1 MKNIRKILATIGLLL
16 MPTLAFAQAVPSNI
30 FTPVSGDKSMQ
41 ILDALF
47 GKIGVFGGMSGSDAF
62 FSIITVLNAAA
73 LTIGGILVAY
83 TIIVGTANTAHDGEM
98 LGKKF
103 SSVWV
108 PIRTA
113 MGSALVLPVIK
124 GSYCLMQLIVAWLVV
139 QGIGLAD
146 QAWSAY
152 TSSANLTQSVSV
164 GLQQPNVS
172 TLGYNVFE
180 SLVCMNK
187 LASPQTEAEQ
197 VAIANSKFGITTQ
210 DNLTNIKYLF
220 GDKNQ
225 ASGLSLDS
233 CGSVTVPLY
242 HMPTLGPSTGSAI
255 SGLFNVGQSI
265 ARTKT
270 LVDDQNRDTITLI
283 KTLQPV
289 AQKFVQTNQ
298 LDSAS
303 IDSAISA
310 YEAQIRQDAANL
322 TSQMS
327 PYQDISKYAA
337 QDGWISEGN
346 YYMKLA
352 SLSNM
357 INNSMLDVP
366 SSIGPTKALSSPLW
380 GNQISTTIR
389 PLISQL
395 NAQNKGVAT
404 FGIANQDGGS
414 SSGWLSTIA
423 KTVTSGFDFNIIMKK
438 IFTSSFNFVIDPT
451 QNPVITASNMG
462 HWLLGIG
469 SAAFGVG
476 ITLMATVGNAPGV
489 GLAIATVM
497 LSVVPMMLMTGILLS
512 YIIPMMPFFI
522 FLGAFIGWLIMVV
535 EAMIAAP
542 LWAVMHLHPSGDD
555 VTGKGGNGYYLVLSL
570 LIRPLLMTFGFVAA
584 LTIIQVLGQYYNEIF
599 ADVFVSTQTNSN
611 FLILILGMIL
621 SGFFYGGGVYI
632 LIKRSFALIHEVPDN
647 MLEWFSSSSSRL
659 GSSANQVGSVDTFA
673 AANVAGSH
681 LANQAATL
689 GTGMKGNAI
698 AADSNKTLKEGNELQ
713 KEIAEQNQNSELN
726 KELGDGAASVVNDSK
741 NPASSGGGSSTG
753 YNSQSKANQ
762 LRGVMSALGGKDSPL
777 YKEFSKNMSDNAK
790 GNGTFSDN
798 VAASINSTLDGNFG
812 DKTSN
817 VANLLSNKMSD
828 SKMAGGLV
836 QSYNDVKSSLEAKG
850 MPDSQIK
857 DTISNMNQNII
868 NDLNNGKMD
877 SSNIEKLNQY
887 FDKAKNGA

>member
-1 MKNIRKILATIGLLL
+1 MKYIKRIIAGTLLL
-16 MPTLAFAQAVPSNI
+16 LTPILAFAQSVPSNI
-30 FTPVSGDKSMQ
+30 FNPVSGDKSMQ
-41 ILDALF
+41 ILDSLF
-47 GKIGVFGGMSGSDAF
+47 GKIGVFGGTSGSDAF

-108 PIRTA
+108 PVRTA
-113 MGSALVLPVIK
+113 LGSALVLPIVN

-146 QAWSAY
+146 QAWTTY
-152 TSSANLTQSVSV
+152 TSATNLNQTVSV
-164 GLQQPNVS
+164 GLQQPNVT
-172 TLGYNVFE
+172 TLGYNIFE
-180 SLVCMNK
+180 DLVCMNK
-187 LASPQTEAEQ
+187 LATPLTEAEQ
-197 VAIANSKFGITTQ
+197 IATAGSSFGITTQ
-210 DNLTNIKYLF
+210 NNITNTKYLF
-220 GDKNQ
+220 GDRNQ
-225 ASGLSLDS
+225 SSGISLDS
-233 CGSVTVPLY
+233 CGSVTVPNF
-242 HMPTLGPSTGSAI
+242 HMPTLGPSTGSVI
-255 SGLFNVGQSI
+255 SGLFNLEQSI
-265 ARTKT
+265 DRTKT
-270 LVDDQNRDTITLI
+270 LVDDQNKDTITLI
-283 KTLQPV
+283 NTLQPI
-289 AQKFVQTNQ
+289 AQNFVNTNQ
-298 LDSAS
+298 LDSTA
-303 IDSAISA
+303 IDSAISV
-310 YEAQIRQDAANL
+310 YETQIRQDAANL
-322 TSQMS
+322 ATQMS
-327 PYQDISKYAA
+327 PYQDISKYAS

-366 SSIGPTKALSSPLW
+366 SSTGPTKALSSPIW
-380 GNQISTTIR
+380 GSQISTTIR

-414 SSGWLSTIA
+414 NSGWLSTIA

-438 IFTSSFNFVIDPT
+438 IFTSSFNFVIDPN
-451 QNPVITASNMG
+451 QNPIITASNMG

-469 SAAFGVG
+469 SSAFGIG

-542 LWAVMHLHPSGDD
+542 LWAIMHLHPSGDD
-555 VTGKGGNGYYLVLSL
+555 ITGKGGNGYYLVLSL

-599 ADVFVSTQTNSN
+599 ADVFIATQTNSN

-632 LIKRSFALIHEVPDN
+632 LIKRSFALIHEIPDN

-681 LANQAATL
+681 LANQASTL
-689 GTGMKGNAI
+689 GTGIKGNAI
-698 AADSNKTLKEGNELQ
+698 ATDTNKTLKEGNEMQ
-713 KEIAEQNQNSELN
+713 KEIANKNQNSEIN
-726 KELGDGAASVVNDSK
+726 KELGDGAASVVNDST
-741 NPASSGGGSSTG
+741 NSVSNGAESSTG
-753 YNSQSKANQ
+753 YNAQSKANQ
-762 LRGVMSALGGKDSPL
+762 LRSVMSALGGKDSPL
-777 YKEFSKNMSDNAK
+777 YKDFSKKMNENSN
-790 GNGTFSDN
+790 GNNSFSDN
-798 VAASINSTLDGNFG
+798 VSNSVNSTLDENFG

-817 VANLLSNKMSD
+817 ITSKLSNGFSD
-828 SKMAGGLV
+828 SKIAGGLI
-836 QSYNDVKSSLEAKG
+836 QSYNDVKNSLESKG
-850 MPDSQIK
+850 LSGNEIK
-857 DTISNMNQNII
+857 DAIGNMNRNIISDLKNGNLDASNMENI
-868 NDLNNGKMD
+868 NK
-877 SSNIEKLNQY
+877 Y
-887 FDKAKNGA
+887 FDKQKQ